1 MKSHLRNILLSVL
14 IIFSMRFCYSQ
25 DRSQELKNRIQ
36 QIGNETVRAYLEGDL
51 EKLLS
56 YYAEDAIQ
64 MPIYNTMIKGKEALK
79 NREIETRNSGVEV
92 DTLYHNTSEVWNCDR
107 FMLEIGS
114 YGVSMT
120 LPQVAHPVTDKG
132 KYVTIWEKQ
141 RDGTLKIKLEIWNTD
156 QNPFMRPG
164 AQEE

>member
-1 MKSHLRNILLSVL
+1 MKSHLRDLLLSVL
-14 IIFSMRFCYSQ
+14 IILSATFCYSQ
-25 DRSQELKNRIQ
+25 DHSQELKNKIQ
-36 QIGNETVRAYLEGDL
+36 QIGNETVQAYLEGDL
-51 EKLLS
+51 AKLFS
-56 YYAEDAIQ
+56 YYADDAIQ

-107 FMLEIGS
+107 FVLEIGS

-120 LPQVAHPVTDKG
+120 LPQVANTVTDKG

-141 RDGTLKIKLEIWNTD
+141 TDGTLKIKLEIWNTD
-156 QNPFMRPG
+156 SNPFLQSEP
-164 AQEE
+164 EKN